1 MVEQD
6 TELEAQFRRAAIEAI
21 QTCAHGLLSVEALME
36 QMRQQWKQHEQQGAQ
51 LTQELL
57 RRIALR
63 LSSQALYWAWQSNNP
78 LLHDHASM
86 LLIDYLKRS
95 LRRTG
100 YAAMLRAADY
110 DLDEIVQETLLDMQR
125 GYHRD
130 VAAGP
135 AKPAAFLK
143 WSHTILIRHARL
155 FVQKARRD
163 RERYVSLEE
172 ELETQAEQPANRT
185 HFIDPRNLD
194 PLDMLLIVELQQVLK
209 DAILSLR
216 NRHYRDVLL
225 YTYLVGLGEEEMS
238 ALWGVPKAQIYL
250 WRFRALNA
258 LRKNPVLIRILRLL
272 RE

>member
-21 QTCAHGLLSVEALME
+21 QHCAHGLLSVEALVE
-36 QMRQQWKQHEQQGAQ
+36 QMRQHWKQHEQQGAR
-51 LTQELL
+51 LTPELL

-63 LSSQALYWAWQSNNP
+63 LSSQTLYWAWQSNNP

-86 LLIDYLKRS
+86 ILIDYLKRS

-130 VAAGP
+130 ATAGP
-135 AKPAAFLK
+135 ADPAAFLK
-143 WSHTILIRHARL
+143 WSQTILIRHAGL
-155 FVQKARRD
+155 YTQKARRD
-163 RERYVSLEE
+163 RERFASLEE
-172 ELETQAEQPANRT
+172 EVETQAEQSMNRP
-185 HFIDPRNLD
+185 HFIDQRNLD
-194 PLDMLLIVELQQVLK
+194 PLDVLLIVELQQALK

-225 YTYLVGLGEEEMS
+225 YTYLVGLDEEEMS
-238 ALWGVPKAQIYL
+238 ALWGVPKTQIYL

-258 LRKNPVLIRILRLL
+258 LRKNPELIRILRLL